1 MFTFAPM
8 NRLTALF
15 DRADHPL
22 LNIYFTAGYPHLKDT
37 GPIIRALS
45 EAGTDLIEVG
55 MPYSDPLADGPTIQE
70 SGTAAIAN
78 GMTLEL
84 LFEQLRE
91 VRPQTEVPLILMGYL
106 NQVMQYGED
115 RFVADCVAAG
125 IDGLILPDL
134 PLAEFREGLQKKLAD
149 AGIAISFLITPQT
162 SEARIREVDELSTG
176 FIYVVSSAAIT
187 GGKGGVSDAQVAYFE
202 RIEAMQLKTPRLI
215 GFGISDKASFDRASA
230 HASGAIIGSAFIR
243 ALGKGGDVGETARGF
258 VRGVRGK

>member
-1 MFTFAPM
+1 M
-8 NRLTALF
+8 NRMHRLFATAT
-15 DRADHPL
+15 HPL
-22 LNIYFTAGYPHLKDT
+22 LNVYFTAGYPAVDDT
-37 GPIIRALS
+37 EPIIRALS
-45 EAGTDLIEVG
+45 AAGADLIEVG
-55 MPYSDPLADGPTIQE
+55 MPYSDPLADGPTIQQ

-78 GMTLEL
+78 GMTLER
-84 LFEQLRE
+84 LFDQLRA

-125 IDGLILPDL
+125 VDGLILPDL
-134 PLAEFREGLQKKLAD
+134 PLAEFREGLQQKLAD

-162 SEARIREVDELSTG
+162 SEARIREVDDLSTG

-202 RIEAMQLKTPRLI
+202 RIESMQLQTPRLI

-230 HASGAIIGSAFIR
+230 HARGAIIGSAFIR
-243 ALGKGGDVGETARGF
+243 ALAKGGDVAETTKAF
-258 VRGVRGK
+258 VAGVRGE